1 MPSRLSTSTA
11 YWNLRAEQV
20 MDQVFHAA
28 EPSLKAVDI
37 QVEPAPD
44 PANNPVAAPLPTT
57 RLSIQPWQQ
66 LTLVGVTLG
75 ALLCSAWL
83 ARSWQLSEQA
93 LYRERN
99 LALTEKLK
107 ARAIPSPSA
116 PPKATEPEAEPET
129 VATLPSLEPLTLP
142 LSAAIAPITV
152 PSGASPSSSEAGPAA
167 PAPMSQ
173 PALVGVVHAEVGG
186 SAIFQLDNQSLSATP
201 GESIG
206 NSGWSLL
213 SLSSTGAV
221 IERNGERQSL
231 SIGGAF

>member
-20 MDQVFHAA
+20 MDQVFHEAVPA
-28 EPSLKAVDI
+28 LKAVEI
-37 QVEPAPD
+37 QLEQAPD
-44 PANNPVAAPLPTT
+44 PANHPVADPLQTT
-57 RLSIQPWQQ
+57 PRSTQPWQQ
-66 LTLVGVTLG
+66 LTLIGMTLG

-107 ARAIPSPSA
+107 ARATPSPSA
-116 PPKATEPEAEPET
+116 SPKPAEPEA
-129 VATLPSLEPLTLP
+129 VASLPSLEPLTLP
-142 LSAAIAPITV
+142 LSAAIAP
-152 PSGASPSSSEAGPAA
+152 A
-167 PAPMSQ
+167 PLSQ

-186 SAIFQLDNQSLSATP
+186 SAIFQIDNQSLSATP

-221 IERNGERQSL
+221 IERNGKRQSL

>member
-1 MPSRLSTSTA
+1 MPSRTSTSTA

-20 MDQVFHAA
+20 MDRVFHEA
-28 EPSLKAVDI
+28 EPSLKAVEI
-37 QVEPAPD
+37 RVEPAPA
-44 PANNPVAAPLPTT
+44 PAPTSHAVAEPRPSTLH
-57 RLSIQPWQQ
+57 SFQPWQQ
-66 LTLVGVTLG
+66 LTLIGVTLG

-107 ARAIPSPSA
+107 ARNTPSPPV
-116 PPKATEPEAEPET
+116 PPKPAEPEA
-129 VATLPSLEPLTLP
+129 VAILPSLEPLTLP
-142 LSAAIAPITV
+142 LSAAIAPT
-152 PSGASPSSSEAGPAA
+152 SPPPTSVTPTSSADAGLAT
-167 PAPMSQ
+167 PAPTSQ

-186 SAIFQLDNQSLSATP
+186 SAIFQLDNQSLSAAP

-213 SLSSTGAV
+213 SISSTGAV

>member
-1 MPSRLSTSTA
+1 VPSRLSTSTA

-20 MDQVFHAA
+20 MDHVFNEAT
-28 EPSLKAVDI
+28 PSLKAVEI
-37 QVEPAPD
+37 RVEPAQA
-44 PANNPVAAPLPTT
+44 PANNPVADPLPTT
-57 RLSIQPWQQ
+57 RTSTQHWQQ
-66 LTLVGVTLG
+66 LTLIGVTLG

-107 ARAIPSPSA
+107 ARATPSPSP
-116 PPKATEPEAEPET
+116 PPKPAEPEAI
-129 VATLPSLEPLTLP
+129 ATLPSLEPLTLP
-142 LSAAIAPITV
+142 LSAAIAPVTA
-152 PSGASPSSSEAGPAA
+152 PSGTSPSYAEAGAAA
-167 PAPMSQ
+167 PAPISQ

>member
-1 MPSRLSTSTA
+1 
-11 YWNLRAEQV
+11 
-20 MDQVFHAA
+20 MDQVFQAA
-28 EPSLKAVDI
+28 EPSLKAVEI
-37 QVEPAPD
+37 RVEPAPD
-44 PANNPVAAPLPTT
+44 PANNQVADPLATSQRST
-57 RLSIQPWQQ
+57 QPWQQ
-66 LTLVGVTLG
+66 LTLIGMTLG

-93 LYRERN
+93 LCCERN

-107 ARAIPSPSA
+107 ARATSSPSA
-116 PPKATEPEAEPET
+116 SPKPAEPEA
-129 VATLPSLEPLTLP
+129 VASLPSLEPLTLP
-142 LSAAIAPITV
+142 LSAAIAP
-152 PSGASPSSSEAGPAA
+152 A
-167 PAPMSQ
+167 PLSQ

-186 SAIFQLDNQSLSATP
+186 SAIFQIDNQSLSATP

-221 IERNGERQSL
+221 IERNGKRQSL

>member
-37 QVEPAPD
+37 QVEPATG
-44 PANNPVAAPLPTT
+44 PANNPVAAPLPPT

-66 LTLVGVTLG
+66 LTLIGVTLG

-116 PPKATEPEAEPET
+116 PPKATEPEAETET

-142 LSAAIAPITV
+142 LSAAITPITA
-152 PSGASPSSSEAGPAA
+152 PSSASPSSSEAGPAA
-167 PAPMSQ
+167 PAPMSK

>member
-1 MPSRLSTSTA
+1 
-11 YWNLRAEQV
+11 
-20 MDQVFHAA
+20 MDQVFQAA
-28 EPSLKAVDI
+28 EPSLKAVEI
-37 QVEPAPD
+37 RVEPAPD
-44 PANNPVAAPLPTT
+44 PANNQVADPLATSQRST
-57 RLSIQPWQQ
+57 QPWQQ
-66 LTLVGVTLG
+66 LTLIGMTLG

-107 ARAIPSPSA
+107 ARATPSPSA
-116 PPKATEPEAEPET
+116 SPKPAEPEA
-129 VATLPSLEPLTLP
+129 VASLPSLEPLTLP
-142 LSAAIAPITV
+142 LSAAIAP
-152 PSGASPSSSEAGPAA
+152 A
-167 PAPMSQ
+167 PLSQ

-186 SAIFQLDNQSLSATP
+186 SAIFQIDNQSLSATP

-221 IERNGERQSL
+221 IERNGQRQSL

>member
-1 MPSRLSTSTA
+1 MPSRLTTSTA

-20 MDQVFHAA
+20 MDQVFQAA
-28 EPSLKAVDI
+28 EPSLKAVKI

-44 PANNPVAAPLPTT
+44 PANNSVATPLPTT
-57 RLSIQPWQQ
+57 QSSTQPWQQ
-66 LTLVGVTLG
+66 LSLIGVTLG

-93 LYRERN
+93 LYREHT
-99 LALTEKLK
+99 LAVTEKLK
-107 ARAIPSPSA
+107 ARATPSPSA
-116 PPKATEPEAEPET
+116 SPKPAEPEA
-129 VATLPSLEPLTLP
+129 VASLPSLEPLTLP
-142 LSAAIAPITV
+142 LSAAIAP
-152 PSGASPSSSEAGPAA
+152 A
-167 PAPMSQ
+167 PLSQ

-186 SAIFQLDNQSLSATP
+186 SAIFQIDNQSLSATP

-221 IERNGERQSL
+221 IERNGQRQSL

>member
-1 MPSRLSTSTA
+1 
-11 YWNLRAEQV
+11 
-20 MDQVFHAA
+20 MDQVFQAA
-28 EPSLKAVDI
+28 EPSLKAVEI
-37 QVEPAPD
+37 RVEPAPD
-44 PANNPVAAPLPTT
+44 PANNQVADPLATSQRST
-57 RLSIQPWQQ
+57 QQWQQ
-66 LTLVGVTLG
+66 LTLIGMTLG

-107 ARAIPSPSA
+107 ARATSSPSA
-116 PPKATEPEAEPET
+116 SPKPAEPEA
-129 VATLPSLEPLTLP
+129 VASLPSLEPLTLP
-142 LSAAIAPITV
+142 LSAAIAP
-152 PSGASPSSSEAGPAA
+152 A
-167 PAPMSQ
+167 PLSQ

-186 SAIFQLDNQSLSATP
+186 SAIFQIDNQSLSATP

-221 IERNGERQSL
+221 IERNGQRQSL

>member
-1 MPSRLSTSTA
+1 
-11 YWNLRAEQV
+11 
-20 MDQVFHAA
+20 MDQVFQAA
-28 EPSLKAVDI
+28 EPSLKAVEI
-37 QVEPAPD
+37 RVEPAPD
-44 PANNPVAAPLPTT
+44 PANNQVADPLATSQRIT
-57 RLSIQPWQQ
+57 QPWQQ
-66 LTLVGVTLG
+66 LTLIGMTLG

-107 ARAIPSPSA
+107 ARATPSPSA
-116 PPKATEPEAEPET
+116 SPKPAEPET
-129 VATLPSLEPLTLP
+129 VASLPSLEPLTLP
-142 LSAAIAPITV
+142 LSAAIAP
-152 PSGASPSSSEAGPAA
+152 A
-167 PAPMSQ
+167 PLSQ

-186 SAIFQLDNQSLSATP
+186 SAIFQIDNQSLSATP

-221 IERNGERQSL
+221 IERNGQRQSL

>member
-20 MDQVFHAA
+20 MDQVFQAA
-28 EPSLKAVDI
+28 EPSLKAVEI
-37 QVEPAPD
+37 RVEPAPD
-44 PANNPVAAPLPTT
+44 PANNQVADPLATSQRST
-57 RLSIQPWQQ
+57 QPWQQ
-66 LTLVGVTLG
+66 LTLIGMTLG

-107 ARAIPSPSA
+107 ARATPSPSA
-116 PPKATEPEAEPET
+116 SPKPAEPET
-129 VATLPSLEPLTLP
+129 VASLPSLEPLTLP
-142 LSAAIAPITV
+142 LSAAIAP
-152 PSGASPSSSEAGPAA
+152 A
-167 PAPMSQ
+167 PLSQ

-186 SAIFQLDNQSLSATP
+186 SAIFQIDNQSLSATP

-221 IERNGERQSL
+221 IERNGKRQSL

>member
-1 MPSRLSTSTA
+1 
-11 YWNLRAEQV
+11 
-20 MDQVFHAA
+20 MDQVFQAA
-28 EPSLKAVDI
+28 EPSLKAVEI
-37 QVEPAPD
+37 RVEPAPD
-44 PANNPVAAPLPTT
+44 PANNQVADPLATSQRST
-57 RLSIQPWQQ
+57 QQWQQ
-66 LTLVGVTLG
+66 LTLIGMTLG

-107 ARAIPSPSA
+107 ARATPSPSA
-116 PPKATEPEAEPET
+116 SPKPAEPET
-129 VATLPSLEPLTLP
+129 VASLPSLEPLTLP
-142 LSAAIAPITV
+142 LSAAIAP
-152 PSGASPSSSEAGPAA
+152 A
-167 PAPMSQ
+167 PLSQ

-186 SAIFQLDNQSLSATP
+186 SAIFQIDNQSLSATP

-221 IERNGERQSL
+221 IERNGQRQSL

>member
-44 PANNPVAAPLPTT
+44 PANNPVAAPLPPT

-66 LTLVGVTLG
+66 LTLIGVTLG

-142 LSAAIAPITV
+142 LSAAIAPITA

-167 PAPMSQ
+167 PAPMSK

-186 SAIFQLDNQSLSATP
+186 SAIFQLANQSLSATP

>member
-1 MPSRLSTSTA
+1 
-11 YWNLRAEQV
+11 
-20 MDQVFHAA
+20 MDQVFQEA
-28 EPSLKAVDI
+28 EPSLKAVEI
-37 QVEPAPD
+37 RVEPTPD
-44 PANNPVAAPLPTT
+44 PTNNQAADPLPTT
-57 RLSIQPWQQ
+57 RRSTQPWQQ
-66 LTLVGVTLG
+66 LTLIGVTLG

-83 ARSWQLSEQA
+83 ARSWHLSEQA

-99 LALTEKLK
+99 LALAEKLK
-107 ARAIPSPSA
+107 ARTTPSPSA
-116 PPKATEPEAEPET
+116 PPKSEQPEVVT
-129 VATLPSLEPLTLP
+129 TLPNIEPLTLP
-142 LSAAIAPITV
+142 LSAALAPVSTASSASTSFTSTSITST
-152 PSGASPSSSEAGPAA
+152 SGASPSSAEESPGA

-201 GESIG
+201 GDSIG

-213 SLSSTGAV
+213 SISSTGAV

>member
-20 MDQVFHAA
+20 MDHVFQEA
-28 EPSLKAVDI
+28 EPSLKAVEI
-37 QVEPAPD
+37 RVEPAAE
-44 PANNPVAAPLPTT
+44 PANHPVVDPLPTT
-57 RLSIQPWQQ
+57 SLRTQPWQK
-66 LTLVGVTLG
+66 LALIGMTLG

-83 ARSWQLSEQA
+83 ARNWQLSEQA

-107 ARAIPSPSA
+107 ARATPSPSA
-116 PPKATEPEAEPET
+116 SPKPAEPEA
-129 VATLPSLEPLTLP
+129 VASLPSLEPLTLP
-142 LSAAIAPITV
+142 LSAAIAP
-152 PSGASPSSSEAGPAA
+152 A
-167 PAPMSQ
+167 PLSQ

-186 SAIFQLDNQSLSATP
+186 SAIFQIDNQSLSATP

-221 IERNGERQSL
+221 IERNGQRQSL

>member
-1 MPSRLSTSTA
+1 
-11 YWNLRAEQV
+11 
-20 MDQVFHAA
+20 MDQVFQAA
-28 EPSLKAVDI
+28 EPSLKAVEI
-37 QVEPAPD
+37 RVEPAPD
-44 PANNPVAAPLPTT
+44 PANNQVADPLATSQRST
-57 RLSIQPWQQ
+57 QPWQQ
-66 LTLVGVTLG
+66 LTLIGMTLG

-107 ARAIPSPSA
+107 ARATSSPSA
-116 PPKATEPEAEPET
+116 SPKPAEPEA
-129 VATLPSLEPLTLP
+129 VASLPSLEPLTLP
-142 LSAAIAPITV
+142 LSAAIAP
-152 PSGASPSSSEAGPAA
+152 A
-167 PAPMSQ
+167 PLSQ

-186 SAIFQLDNQSLSATP
+186 SAIFQIDNQSLSATP

-221 IERNGERQSL
+221 IERNGQRQSL

>member
-1 MPSRLSTSTA
+1 MSSRLSTSTA

-20 MDQVFHAA
+20 MDHVFLEA
-28 EPSLKAVDI
+28 EPSLKAVQI
-37 QVEPAPD
+37 RVEPTPD

-57 RLSIQPWQQ
+57 RPSIQPWPQ
-66 LTLVGVTLG
+66 LTLIGVTLG

-99 LALTEKLK
+99 LALTEQLK
-107 ARAIPSPSA
+107 ARAITTPST
-116 PPKATEPEAEPET
+116 PPKPAEPEA
-129 VATLPSLEPLTLP
+129 VATLPNLEPLTLP
-142 LSAAIAPITV
+142 LSAAIAPITA
-152 PSGASPSSSEAGPAA
+152 PSCASSSSAEAGSSA

-173 PALVGVVHAEVGG
+173 PALVGVVHAELGG

>member
-1 MPSRLSTSTA
+1 
-11 YWNLRAEQV
+11 
-20 MDQVFHAA
+20 MDQVFQAA
-28 EPSLKAVDI
+28 EPSLKAVEI
-37 QVEPAPD
+37 RVEPAPD
-44 PANNPVAAPLPTT
+44 PANNQVADPLATSQRST
-57 RLSIQPWQQ
+57 QPWQQ
-66 LTLVGVTLG
+66 LTLIGMTLG

-107 ARAIPSPSA
+107 ARATPSPSA
-116 PPKATEPEAEPET
+116 SPKPAEPET
-129 VATLPSLEPLTLP
+129 VASLPSLEPLTLP
-142 LSAAIAPITV
+142 LSAAIAP
-152 PSGASPSSSEAGPAA
+152 A
-167 PAPMSQ
+167 PLSQ

-186 SAIFQLDNQSLSATP
+186 SAIFQIDNQSLSATP

-221 IERNGERQSL
+221 IERNGKRQSL

>member
-1 MPSRLSTSTA
+1 
-11 YWNLRAEQV
+11 

-28 EPSLKAVDI
+28 EPSPKAVEI
-37 QVEPAPD
+37 RVEPAPD
-44 PANNPVAAPLPTT
+44 PANNQVADPLATSQRST
-57 RLSIQPWQQ
+57 QPWQQ
-66 LTLVGVTLG
+66 LTLIGMTLG

-107 ARAIPSPSA
+107 ARATPSPSA
-116 PPKATEPEAEPET
+116 SPKPAEPEA
-129 VATLPSLEPLTLP
+129 VASLPSLEPLTLP
-142 LSAAIAPITV
+142 LSAAIAP
-152 PSGASPSSSEAGPAA
+152 A
-167 PAPMSQ
+167 PLSQ

-186 SAIFQLDNQSLSATP
+186 SAIFQIDNQSLSATP

-221 IERNGERQSL
+221 IERNGKRQSL

>member
-28 EPSLKAVDI
+28 EPSLKAVEI

-66 LTLVGVTLG
+66 LTLIGVTLG

-116 PPKATEPEAEPET
+116 PPKPAEPEA

-142 LSAAIAPITV
+142 LSAAIAPITA
-152 PSGASPSSSEAGPAA
+152 PSGASPSNSEAGPAA

>member
-20 MDQVFHAA
+20 MDQVFQAA
-28 EPSLKAVDI
+28 EPSLKAVEI
-37 QVEPAPD
+37 RVEPAPD
-44 PANNPVAAPLPTT
+44 PANNQVADPLATSQRST
-57 RLSIQPWQQ
+57 QPWQQ
-66 LTLVGVTLG
+66 LTLIGMTLG

-107 ARAIPSPSA
+107 ARATPSPSA
-116 PPKATEPEAEPET
+116 SPKPAEPET
-129 VATLPSLEPLTLP
+129 VASLPSLEPLTLP
-142 LSAAIAPITV
+142 LSAAIAP
-152 PSGASPSSSEAGPAA
+152 A
-167 PAPMSQ
+167 PLSQ

-186 SAIFQLDNQSLSATP
+186 SAIFQIDNQSLSATP

-221 IERNGERQSL
+221 IERNGQRQSL

>member
-1 MPSRLSTSTA
+1 
-11 YWNLRAEQV
+11 
-20 MDQVFHAA
+20 MDQVFQAA
-28 EPSLKAVDI
+28 EPSLKAVEI
-37 QVEPAPD
+37 RVEPAPD
-44 PANNPVAAPLPTT
+44 PANNQVADPLATSQRST
-57 RLSIQPWQQ
+57 QPWQQ
-66 LTLVGVTLG
+66 LTLIGMTLG

-107 ARAIPSPSA
+107 ARATPSPSA
-116 PPKATEPEAEPET
+116 SPKPAEPEA
-129 VATLPSLEPLTLP
+129 VASLPSLEPLTLP
-142 LSAAIAPITV
+142 LSAAIAP
-152 PSGASPSSSEAGPAA
+152 A
-167 PAPMSQ
+167 PLSQ

-186 SAIFQLDNQSLSATP
+186 SAIFQIDNQSLSATP

-221 IERNGERQSL
+221 IERNGKRQSL

>member
-1 MPSRLSTSTA
+1 
-11 YWNLRAEQV
+11 
-20 MDQVFHAA
+20 MDQVFQAA
-28 EPSLKAVDI
+28 EPSLKAVEI
-37 QVEPAPD
+37 RVEPAPD
-44 PANNPVAAPLPTT
+44 PANNQVADPLATSQRST
-57 RLSIQPWQQ
+57 QPWQQ
-66 LTLVGVTLG
+66 LTLIGMTLG

-107 ARAIPSPSA
+107 ARATPSPSA
-116 PPKATEPEAEPET
+116 SPKPAEPEA
-129 VATLPSLEPLTLP
+129 VASLPSLEPLTLP
-142 LSAAIAPITV
+142 LSAAIAP
-152 PSGASPSSSEAGPAA
+152 A
-167 PAPMSQ
+167 PLSQ

-186 SAIFQLDNQSLSATP
+186 SAIFQIDNQSPSATP

-221 IERNGERQSL
+221 IERNGKRQSL

>member
-1 MPSRLSTSTA
+1 
-11 YWNLRAEQV
+11 
-20 MDQVFHAA
+20 MDHVFNGAT
-28 EPSLKAVDI
+28 PSLKAVEI

-57 RLSIQPWQQ
+57 RLSTQPWQQ
-66 LTLVGVTLG
+66 LTLIGVTLG

-83 ARSWQLSEQA
+83 TRSWQLSEQA

-107 ARAIPSPSA
+107 ARATPSPSP
-116 PPKATEPEAEPET
+116 PPKPAEPEAI
-129 VATLPSLEPLTLP
+129 ATLPSLEPLTLP
-142 LSAAIAPITV
+142 LSAAIAPVTA
-152 PSGASPSSSEAGPAA
+152 PSGTSPSYAEAGPAA
-167 PAPMSQ
+167 PAPISQ

-186 SAIFQLDNQSLSATP
+186 SAIFQLGNQSLSATP

-221 IERNGERQSL
+221 IERNGQRQSL

>member
-1 MPSRLSTSTA
+1 
-11 YWNLRAEQV
+11 
-20 MDQVFHAA
+20 MDQVFQAA
-28 EPSLKAVDI
+28 EPSLKAVEI
-37 QVEPAPD
+37 RVEPAPD
-44 PANNPVAAPLPTT
+44 PANNQVADPLATSQRST
-57 RLSIQPWQQ
+57 QPWQQ
-66 LTLVGVTLG
+66 LTLIGMTLG

-83 ARSWQLSEQA
+83 ARSWQLSEQT

-107 ARAIPSPSA
+107 ARATPSPSA
-116 PPKATEPEAEPET
+116 SPKPAEPEA
-129 VATLPSLEPLTLP
+129 VASLPSLEPLTLP
-142 LSAAIAPITV
+142 LSAAIAP
-152 PSGASPSSSEAGPAA
+152 A
-167 PAPMSQ
+167 PLSQ

-186 SAIFQLDNQSLSATP
+186 SAIFQIDNQSLSATP

-221 IERNGERQSL
+221 IERNGQRQSL

>member
-20 MDQVFHAA
+20 MDHVFLEA

-44 PANNPVAAPLPTT
+44 PANNPVAAPLPPT

-66 LTLVGVTLG
+66 LTLIGVTLG

-116 PPKATEPEAEPET
+116 PPKATEPEAETET

-142 LSAAIAPITV
+142 LSAAIAPITA

-167 PAPMSQ
+167 PAPMSK

>member
-1 MPSRLSTSTA
+1 MPSRLTTSTA

-66 LTLVGVTLG
+66 LTLIGVTLG

-116 PPKATEPEAEPET
+116 PPKATESEAEPET

-142 LSAAIAPITV
+142 LSAAIAPA
-152 PSGASPSSSEAGPAA
+152 PLSK

-173 PALVGVVHAEVGG
+173 PALVGVVHSEMGG

>member
-1 MPSRLSTSTA
+1 
-11 YWNLRAEQV
+11 
-20 MDQVFHAA
+20 MDQVFQAA
-28 EPSLKAVDI
+28 EPSLKAVEI
-37 QVEPAPD
+37 RVEPAPD
-44 PANNPVAAPLPTT
+44 PANNQVADPLATSQRST
-57 RLSIQPWQQ
+57 QQWQQ
-66 LTLVGVTLG
+66 LTLIGMTLG

-83 ARSWQLSEQA
+83 ARSWQLSEQT

-107 ARAIPSPSA
+107 ARATPSPSA
-116 PPKATEPEAEPET
+116 SPKPAEPEA
-129 VATLPSLEPLTLP
+129 VASLPSLEPLTLP
-142 LSAAIAPITV
+142 LSAAIAP
-152 PSGASPSSSEAGPAA
+152 A
-167 PAPMSQ
+167 PLSQ

-186 SAIFQLDNQSLSATP
+186 SAIFQIDNQSLSATP

-221 IERNGERQSL
+221 IERNGKRQSL

>member
-1 MPSRLSTSTA
+1 
-11 YWNLRAEQV
+11 
-20 MDQVFHAA
+20 MDQVFQEA
-28 EPSLKAVDI
+28 EPSLKAVEI
-37 QVEPAPD
+37 RVEPTPD
-44 PANNPVAAPLPTT
+44 PTNNQAADPLPTT
-57 RLSIQPWQQ
+57 RRSTQPWQQ
-66 LTLVGVTLG
+66 LTLIGVTLG

-83 ARSWQLSEQA
+83 ARSWHLSEQA

-99 LALTEKLK
+99 LALAEKLK
-107 ARAIPSPSA
+107 ARTTPSPSA
-116 PPKATEPEAEPET
+116 PPKPEQPEVVT
-129 VATLPSLEPLTLP
+129 TLPNIEPLTLP
-142 LSAAIAPITV
+142 LSAALAPVSTA
-152 PSGASPSSSEAGPAA
+152 SGAEESPGA

-201 GESIG
+201 GDSIG

-213 SLSSTGAV
+213 SISSTGAV

>member
-1 MPSRLSTSTA
+1 
-11 YWNLRAEQV
+11 
-20 MDQVFHAA
+20 MDQVFQAA
-28 EPSLKAVDI
+28 EPSLKAVEI
-37 QVEPAPD
+37 RVEPAPD
-44 PANNPVAAPLPTT
+44 PANNQVADPLATSQRST
-57 RLSIQPWQQ
+57 QQWQQ
-66 LTLVGVTLG
+66 LTLIGMTLG

-107 ARAIPSPSA
+107 ARATPSPSA
-116 PPKATEPEAEPET
+116 SPKPAEPEA
-129 VATLPSLEPLTLP
+129 VASLPSLEPLTLP
-142 LSAAIAPITV
+142 LSAAIAP
-152 PSGASPSSSEAGPAA
+152 A
-167 PAPMSQ
+167 PLSQ

-186 SAIFQLDNQSLSATP
+186 SAIFQIDNQSLSATP

-221 IERNGERQSL
+221 IERNGQRQSL

>member
-37 QVEPAPD
+37 QVEPAPG
-44 PANNPVAAPLPTT
+44 PANNPVAAPLPPT

-66 LTLVGVTLG
+66 LTLIGVTLG

-129 VATLPSLEPLTLP
+129 VAKLPSLEPLTLP
-142 LSAAIAPITV
+142 VSAAIAPITA

-167 PAPMSQ
+167 PAPMSK

>member
-1 MPSRLSTSTA
+1 
-11 YWNLRAEQV
+11 

-28 EPSLKAVDI
+28 DPSLKAVEI
-37 QVEPAPD
+37 RVEPAPD

-66 LTLVGVTLG
+66 LTLIGVTLG

-116 PPKATEPEAEPET
+116 PPKATEPDAEPEA
-129 VATLPSLEPLTLP
+129 VAILPSLEPLSLP
-142 LSAAIAPITV
+142 LSAAIAPV
-152 PSGASPSSSEAGPAA
+152 PA
-167 PAPMSQ
+167 PAPLSQ

-186 SAIFQLDNQSLSATP
+186 SAIFQIDNQSLSATP

>member
-44 PANNPVAAPLPTT
+44 PANNPVAAPLPPT

-66 LTLVGVTLG
+66 LTLIGVTLG

-142 LSAAIAPITV
+142 LSAAIAPITA

-167 PAPMSQ
+167 PAPMSK